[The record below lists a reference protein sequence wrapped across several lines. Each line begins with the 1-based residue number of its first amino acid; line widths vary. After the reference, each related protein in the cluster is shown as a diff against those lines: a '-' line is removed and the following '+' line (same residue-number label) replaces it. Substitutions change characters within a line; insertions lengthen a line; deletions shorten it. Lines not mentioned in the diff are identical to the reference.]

1 MGGGVEI
8 CAAAMTR
15 FGKHLD
21 RTARSLVE
29 EAVRSALDEPGLAAG
44 DIQAAFVGN
53 AVSGLMDGQE
63 SVTRT
68 GGGRSTRSTRRWT

>member
-1 MGGGVEI
+1 
-8 CAAAMTR
+8 MTR

-29 EAVRSALDEPGLAAG
+29 EAVRGGLDDAGLGAG
-44 DIQAAFVGN
+44 DIEAAFVGN

-63 SVTRT
+63 SVRAQVVLRGKTLT
-68 GGGRSTRSTRRWT
+68 FALLLT